1 LLNIKII
8 SKTGGSLDQIVV
20 QIAIQKSI
28 LMIFIIALSYYTIF
42 PFQLGKMAMKI
53 GYARVSTAD
62 QHLRMQEDALKSEGC
77 EQIFHDIASGVK
89 TERAGLDEALT
100 HLRKK
105 DVLVVWKLDR
115 LGRSV
120 QHLIETI
127 KKLNE
132 RGIGFKSL
140 QENIDTT
147 TSGGKLIFHIFSA
160 LAEFERDL
168 IKERTNAGLKAARAR
183 GRLGGRPPLLKSD
196 EVKKMLKYY
205 DEQKITVDEIC
216 KIFNVSRPSFYNY
229 LNKRKTAIQLA

>member
-1 LLNIKII
+1 
-8 SKTGGSLDQIVV
+8 
-20 QIAIQKSI
+20 
-28 LMIFIIALSYYTIF
+28 MIFIITSTYCTIL
-42 PFQLGKMAMKI
+42 PFQLGKLAMKI

-77 EQIFHDIASGVK
+77 EQIFNDIASGVK
-89 TERAGLDEALT
+89 TERVGLDEALT
-100 HLRKK
+100 HLREN

-120 QHLIETI
+120 QHLIQTI
-127 KKLNE
+127 KTLNA
-132 RGIGFKSL
+132 RGVGFKSL